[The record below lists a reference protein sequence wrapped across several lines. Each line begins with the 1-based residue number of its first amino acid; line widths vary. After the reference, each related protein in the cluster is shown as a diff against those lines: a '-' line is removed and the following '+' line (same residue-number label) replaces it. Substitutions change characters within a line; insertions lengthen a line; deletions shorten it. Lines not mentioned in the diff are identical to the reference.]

1 MKLQLQLGE
10 THHDLEIPQLQ
21 RLMRFTIDGRAVE
34 ADALEVE
41 PGIYSVRIDGKSF
54 EVRVEPFAGAL
65 RAWSSGREYSVSVR
79 DPRKWERNRRS
90 AASSQ
95 GDRKSV
101 V

>member
-41 PGIYSVRIDGKSF
+41 PGIYSIRIDGKSF

-65 RAWSSGREYSVSVR
+65 RAWSSGREYSRLGSRSTQMGEESGIGGVI
-79 DPRKWERNRRS
+79 RKAGRM
-90 AASSQ
+90 
-95 GDRKSV
+95 
-101 V
+101 